1 MHRGPPQGT
10 ARARLT
16 GSTDVSVGGSAG
28 ENGFVVRLG
37 LRGGVAD
44 VDGRVGGDSLAGAL
58 ARACGRAYHS
68 GVLDGLRDVVADV
81 GAEGPSRA
89 CFRRIDRPGG
99 PLRGPPGARLT
110 SVEAHAAAGMA
121 R

>member
-81 GAEGPSRA
+81 GAEGPSHA
-89 CFRRIDRPGG
+89 CSANRSARGTAPGGRPG
-99 PLRGPPGARLT
+99 RA
-110 SVEAHAAAGMA
+110 
-121 R
+121 